1 MSLILA
7 GLGGLIPGV
16 IIGWFVVKNRA
27 ASAAEKAE
35 KEHQNKLAELETE
48 QAERLDALR
57 DEIKSAQHAEE
68 DALKAQIAE
77 VKERAQALGE
87 EEKSLKKARQKLNSE
102 MSRVQSQ
109 TDSMTA
115 KEEQLQRSIQ
125 SMEARET
132 ELETA
137 LERVA
142 GLTRDEALNQL
153 EEELRGRAHERAA
166 AGLRQIQ
173 QQAQEE
179 IREASAALL
188 AKAVFRYGGEVI
200 QEITTT
206 AVHLPSDDLK
216 GRIIGREGRNIQS
229 FEEATGVD
237 VIIDD
242 TPGIITLSSF
252 SPLRRLVAHETML
265 RLLRDGRIH
274 PTRIEESVA
283 KVRKAVDRSLRQKG
297 EEAAA
302 EIGVQ
307 GLDGAI
313 LDLLGK
319 LSIHQVNGQ
328 NQLHKALS
336 SARLAERLA
345 AELGLNPK
353 PCRRAALLSLIGCAA
368 DHQMEGSTGEVTV
381 ALARRYGEAKAVI
394 AALEDLCRDSG
405 PKTTAGIVV
414 QLAAK
419 LASSRP
425 GVQSQQLAE
434 SIERLEAL
442 EQMALEEEG
451 VRQAHVL
458 QAGTEIRVLVDPAE
472 VSEGKLMAL
481 AQRLVRRIEDRADRL
496 GEVQVHVVRETRVTE
511 TAM

>member
-1 MSLILA
+1 MSPIVT
-7 GLGGLIPGV
+7 GLLGLIPGL
-16 IIGWFVVKNRA
+16 ILGWLFVKKRSQA
-27 ASAAEKAE
+27 EAEKTAQ
-35 KEHQNKLAELETE
+35 EHQQNIEQLEAD
-48 QAERLDALR
+48 QAERLEALR
-57 DEIKSAQHAEE
+57 EEIKSEQDTEE
-68 DALKAQIAE
+68 EALKGQIAE
-77 VKERAQALGE
+77 VKERASALAE
-87 EEKSLKKARQKLNSE
+87 EEKSLKAARQKLNSE
-102 MSRVQSQ
+102 LGRVQSQ
-109 TDSMTA
+109 TESMTR
-115 KEEQLQRSIQ
+115 KEDQLQRQIE
-125 SMEARET
+125 SMEAREG

-142 GLTRDEALNQL
+142 GLTRDEALKQL
-153 EEELRGRAHERAA
+153 EEELRDRAHERAA
-166 AGLRQIQ
+166 AELRRIQ
-173 QQAQEE
+173 QQGQEE
-179 IREASAALL
+179 LREASAALL

-252 SPLRRLVAHETML
+252 SPLRRLIAHEAMT

-302 EIGVQ
+302 EVGVQ
-307 GLDGAI
+307 GLDGAV

-328 NQLHKALS
+328 NQLHMALS
-336 SARLAERLA
+336 AARLAERLA
-345 AELGLNPK
+345 AELDLNPK

-368 DHQMEGSTGEVTV
+368 DHQMEGSTADITV
-381 ALARRYGEAKAVI
+381 ALARRHGESKKVL
-394 AALEDLCRDSG
+394 AALEDLTTESG
-405 PKTTAGIVV
+405 PRSTTGIVV
-414 QLAAK
+414 QLATK
-419 LASSRP
+419 LAASRP
-425 GVQSQQLAE
+425 GVQSEQLAE

-481 AQRLVRRIEDRADRL
+481 AQRLVRKIEDRADRL